1 MHASGDGEGREGRC
15 RQEDGREAPHE
26 SASQRGGAREERS
39 RAMEARGCPLS
50 ARRHARDRGLSP
62 LRIPAGT
69 NGCRAVVRLASAKS
83 AACTRSPRFWPRNR
97 VLARDGTTARDT
109 ENAEQAF
116 CRRKRRTD
124 NAKEGLKESFRART
138 EARQEVGPPEAVRG
152 RPGGPG
158 GAAGRGPHARG
169 GGEGA
174 PRRGESKNPAAPPSG
189 VWWPKTTDSR
199 AQRRGACCA
208 LAVQT
213 RKAATTR
220 QPRPSR
226 KCRQIPISVSARRA
240 QPRQSREGPPPRSA
254 RRR

>member
-62 LRIPAGT
+62 LRIPAGAS
-69 NGCRAVVRLASAKS
+69 GCRAVVRLASAKS

-116 CRRKRRTD
+116 CRRKRRTG
-124 NAKEGLKESFRART
+124 NAKEEFSC
-138 EARQEVGPPEAVRG
+138 QNAV
-152 RPGGPG
+152 
-158 GAAGRGPHARG
+158 
-169 GGEGA
+169 
-174 PRRGESKNPAAPPSG
+174 S
-189 VWWPKTTDSR
+189 WPKTTDSR
-199 AQRRGACCA
+199 ARRRGACCA

-220 QPRPSR
+220 QPRLSR
-226 KCRQIPISVSARRA
+226 KRRQIPISVSARRA
-240 QPRQSREGPPPRSA
+240 QPRQSRGGPPPESA

>member
-1 MHASGDGEGREGRC
+1 MRAPENGKEEKGSASGKAGGKRRTRAQTGETPHAKRGAGLWRPEAAPCPREGTHGIAGSRPFAPP
-15 RQEDGREAPHE
+15 QEQADAGPSRALHL
-26 SASQRGGAREERS
+26 RGAR
-39 RAMEARGCPLS
+39 
-50 ARRHARDRGLSP
+50 
-62 LRIPAGT
+62 T
-69 NGCRAVVRLASAKS
+69 
-83 AACTRSPRFWPRNR
+83 CTRSPRFWPRNR

-199 AQRRGACCA
+199 ARRRGACCA